1 MNKFSLPDSMNIQT
15 NETKLVENKA
25 KWVELPDCVGED
37 WEVPH
42 AYHPLADKFESNVG
56 HANCKTRPAEVDANA
71 TASTNATVD
80 GNATADANATAT
92 DAEATDPVEEAP
104 EAEAVQL
111 KPDNVHFTFSN
122 I

>member
-1 MNKFSLPDSMNIQT
+1 MSCRTASERIGR
-15 NETKLVENKA
+15 
-25 KWVELPDCVGED
+25 C
-37 WEVPH
+37 PH
-42 AYHPLADKFESNVG
+42 VYHPLADKFESNVG
-56 HANCKTRPAEVDANA
+56 HANCKPRPAEVDANA
-71 TASTNATVD
+71 TASANATAD

-92 DAEATDPVEEAP
+92 DVEATAPAEEAP